1 MRSLRKYTESA
12 NRKRERGKAPAL
24 FVRLTPELQVN
35 IVAADFFEQQQAEPF
50 AKLVEHVLRAA
61 MQRKAGAA

>member
-24 FVRLTPELQVN
+24 FVRLTPQPQVN
-35 IVAADFFEQQQAEPF
+35 IVATNLFEQQKAEPF

-61 MQRKAGAA
+61 MQRQTGTA